1 MTSER
6 DAEVLLGAARLM
18 VGVSVLAADQLGEA
32 SLVQLRAL
40 TVLSEL
46 RVANLMQL
54 AEQMGVTISTTSRLV
69 DRLVTAGF
77 ADRRPSQQTRREI
90 SISLTDTGRAILRRY
105 DDLRVEALHARL
117 GQLPERDRRSVIDGL
132 SVLLGTTSPAAEP
145 AGRT

>member
-1 MTSER
+1 
-6 DAEVLLGAARLM
+6 M